1 MLNLNTGEAGTV
13 EVHATQ
19 NRGHSAE
26 ELTEMALN
34 KIILIGEDA
43 PEPIRAQA
51 EAYRDRL
58 RNIILFY
65 MRQSMLSERST
76 FRAELVEELRDT
88 R

>member
-1 MLNLNTGEAGTV
+1 MLGLTIGEVGAV
-13 EVHATQ
+13 EVHTTQ

-34 KIILIGEDA
+34 KIILIGEEA
-43 PEPIRAQA
+43 PEPIRMQA

-58 RNIILFY
+58 RNVIMFY
-65 MRQSMLSERST
+65 MRQAMLSERAT
-76 FRAELVEELRDT
+76 FRAELVEELKDT